1 MFRPKNI
8 MLLILFIFYQTFL
21 AEFFLI
27 RRDAPRNPSF
37 PADCFLIRGTPYTS
51 INTSQ
56 SQYANQT
63 FLLEFFIFGGR
74 PPEAPPFS
82 SNFFIFGG
90 RPPEAPPFY
99 SNFLFSGGD
108 PPKPPPFYSN
118 FLFSGGD
125 PRNPLF
131 IAMAEKH
138 CSVNN
143 QSL

>member
-21 AEFFLI
+21 AEFVFNSEGCSPKPLLSS
-27 RRDAPRNPSF
+27 RLFFNS
-37 PADCFLIRGTPYTS
+37 GTPYTS

-74 PPEAPPFS
+74 PSEAPLSIRIFYFRGETPRSPPFLFE
-82 SNFFIFGG
+82 FFIFGG
-90 RPPEAPPFY
+90 RP
-99 SNFLFSGGD
+99 
-108 PPKPPPFYSN
+108 
-118 FLFSGGD
+118 